1 MTSDDHL
8 QRQLDSL
15 HAISVEIAA
24 LHEMSEIHERALSY
38 CRELTASEIAFTG
51 LLVDGPRV
59 MDVAAI
65 SGFEPVDQQFY
76 DQFHKMTLRSSVVGI
91 TIREQRSNISN
102 DVAHDPHSVGV
113 PQGHPPV
120 RTFLGVPLLVG
131 TKMIGMIGVANK
143 AEGYGRD
150 DERLLSTLANQVAVA
165 IENARLYE
173 QQGEMISSLQQL
185 HERLSV
191 AERTQLLARERERIA
206 GDLHD
211 RIEQEIFSIGLGI
224 NSLLEHDALD
234 PSIAEQVRATRQL
247 VVAMADEVR
256 KVIFALAVP
265 GRDSDDL
272 TSSVQSLLRDLERRS
287 DIKAHLVASGTTP
300 SGLKQ
305 VTDVLLSVIKE
316 AIANVE
322 RHAGAHAVLV
332 SIRLEDDR
340 VDVVVQDDGA
350 GISDLVLRTF
360 QDSYLH
366 YGLRHMREQ
375 ILSLGGT
382 FEIVKGEESGTI
394 VRLSVPVPTNTT

>member
-1 MTSDDHL
+1 
-8 QRQLDSL
+8 
-15 HAISVEIAA
+15 
-24 LHEMSEIHERALSY
+24 MSEIHERALSY

-65 SGFEPVDQQFY
+65 SGFGRVDQRFY
-76 DQFHKMTLRSSVVGI
+76 DQFHKMTLRSSVVGV

-102 DVAHDPHSVGV
+102 DVAHDPQSVGV

-120 RTFLGVPLLVG
+120 RRFLGVPLLVG

-143 AEGYGRD
+143 AEGYALD

-224 NSLLEHDALD
+224 NSLLELDALD
-234 PSIAEQVRATRQL
+234 PSIAEQFRATRQL

-265 GRDSDDL
+265 GRGSDDL

-287 DIKAHLVASGTTP
+287 DIKAHLVAGGTTP
-300 SGLKQ
+300 SGLEQ
-305 VTDVLLSVIKE
+305 VSDVLFSVIKE

-322 RHAGAHAVLV
+322 RHAEARAVLV
-332 SIRLEDDR
+332 SIRHEDDR

-350 GISDLVLRTF
+350 GVTDLVLRTF
-360 QDSYLH
+360 KDSYLH
-366 YGLRHMREQ
+366 YGLRHMREK

-394 VRLSVPVPTNTT
+394 VRLSVPVPTHTT

>member
-1 MTSDDHL
+1 
-8 QRQLDSL
+8 
-15 HAISVEIAA
+15 
-24 LHEMSEIHERALSY
+24 MSEIHERALAY
-38 CRELTASEIAFTG
+38 CRELTDSEFAFTG

-65 SGFEPVDQQFY
+65 SGFEPVDQGFY
-76 DQFHKMTLRSSVVGI
+76 DQFHKIAMRSSVVGV

-113 PQGHPPV
+113 PHGHPPV
-120 RTFLGVPLLVG
+120 RKFLGVPLVVG
-131 TKMIGMIGVANK
+131 TKLTGMIGVANK
-143 AEGYGRD
+143 AEGYGLD

-185 HERLSV
+185 HERLSE
-191 AERTQLLARERERIA
+191 AERNQLLAHERERIA

-224 NSLLEHDALD
+224 NSLLERDAVD
-234 PSIAEQVRATRQL
+234 PSIAEQLRATRQL

-265 GRDSDDL
+265 GRGSDDL
-272 TSSVQSLLRDLERRS
+272 TSSVQSLLRNFERRS
-287 DIKAHLVASGTTP
+287 DIKAHLVASGTTS
-300 SGLKQ
+300 SGLER
-305 VTDVLLSVIKE
+305 VSGVLFSVIKE

-322 RHAGAHAVLV
+322 RHAEARAVLV
-332 SIRLEDDR
+332 SIRYEDDR

-350 GISDLVLRTF
+350 GVSDLVLSTF

-375 ILSLGGT
+375 IASLGGT

-394 VRLSVPVPTNTT
+394 VRLSVPMAPNTT